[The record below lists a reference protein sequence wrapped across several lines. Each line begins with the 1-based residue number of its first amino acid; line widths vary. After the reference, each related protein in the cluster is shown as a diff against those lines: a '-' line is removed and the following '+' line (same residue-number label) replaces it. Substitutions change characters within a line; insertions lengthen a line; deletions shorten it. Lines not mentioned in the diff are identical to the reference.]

1 MGSAH
6 LGSHA
11 MLCSPLGYQVNKQER
26 INGCQTEDL
35 LLYGVVQLNADD
47 KRNPEARIVMS
58 KLVLRLV
65 CQHERQRKS
74 PNART
79 YLPPDEILR
88 TIRDYYGDVQELVHV
103 WSFAINFNALASL
116 LAPKPRK
123 LTLAALR
130 PGAML
135 LEPDT
140 QGQSSLLT
148 EELFVDRVAEGE
160 SKGMSTNLVEVVTE
174 LDNTD
179 GTGKVRVALHD
190 IVNQPAFTAGL
201 TTANSKGVDGWAIIK
216 HTADRPGGNKE
227 GADGK
232 ENVVVLFQT
241 KGKKTGEAVH
251 NTGKDDELSKSTLNG
266 YISSLMASAFES
278 ADKRL
283 ISGFKKIKR
292 ADKINDKRQ
301 KLAAMKDDIDK
312 WVKWSETRVAAELLL
327 VPNVKE
333 ETRRALPVSFQ
344 ETAATFKHDR
354 QQVQDALLESVANV
368 EFLADQDPELL
379 LSLAKLKEALKKQPR
394 VPSVLVVFRDGLD
407 QALGDIFGGIVSRTV
422 EAQKKATEQQQSQAK
437 ANADTDDDML
447 VDTAGTLTEGN
458 DSHNGRATAQ
468 E

>member
-1 MGSAH
+1 LVRS
-6 LGSHA
+6 LGFTRHVVLS
-11 MLCSPLGYQVNKQER
+11 SGYQVNKQER

-174 LDNTD
+174 LDKTD

-201 TTANSKGVDGWAIIK
+201 TTTNSKGVDGWAIIK

-266 YISSLMASAFES
+266 YI
-278 ADKRL
+278 
-283 ISGFKKIKR
+283 
-292 ADKINDKRQ
+292 
-301 KLAAMKDDIDK
+301 
-312 WVKWSETRVAAELLL
+312 
-327 VPNVKE
+327 
-333 ETRRALPVSFQ
+333 
-344 ETAATFKHDR
+344 
-354 QQVQDALLESVANV
+354 
-368 EFLADQDPELL
+368 
-379 LSLAKLKEALKKQPR
+379 
-394 VPSVLVVFRDGLD
+394 
-407 QALGDIFGGIVSRTV
+407 
-422 EAQKKATEQQQSQAK
+422 
-437 ANADTDDDML
+437 
-447 VDTAGTLTEGN
+447 
-458 DSHNGRATAQ
+458 
-468 E
+468 